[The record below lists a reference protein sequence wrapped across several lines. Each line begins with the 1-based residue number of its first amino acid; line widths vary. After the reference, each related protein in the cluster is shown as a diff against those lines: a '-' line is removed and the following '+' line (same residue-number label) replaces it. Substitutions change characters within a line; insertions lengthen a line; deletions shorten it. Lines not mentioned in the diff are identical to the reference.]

1 MRQLTIQERGQLV
14 ELLLACPAM
23 QDSHQRG
30 GVLAF
35 LEARVRNAIP
45 RHAQSRADVLSI
57 VTICNN
63 YPGALNELL
72 VGVRFFDA
80 GTVAMQAVEEFWH
93 ALVSDDR
100 GSLPNTN
107 LSPRPSYDPG
117 FIELLRQKLVTEHQ
131 LHDVSRDARHAAF
144 ALIGFRETPLT
155 IDLVAFVVADGLTH
169 EEIVALRT
177 SFFETTRRLPHNYR
191 LRPGL
196 RNPNGLLC
204 FVFVHGCPEQM
215 GSFIQK
221 QSQISHASPD
231 GGVMVAWSLDMQA
244 QHVRVHNNPVSLV
257 PPVIILVKT
266 VFPGRDW
273 LLGCLREYHAQVSAA
288 EQPARTVET
297 SAAPHQGR
305 VAVCLAAHPK
315 LRGGVDARPD
325 EILIDWVEAFG
336 SGDPTPLTWE
346 QQLLPDLERYVR
358 MFRREQKSVI
368 DLRAFA
374 RNAAGLAFGAVFCQR
389 AGFQIHYTDNRDQVW
404 RTDAAVSVPA
414 PLTLTETLVDNDGND
429 LVVELAVTQGAARVT
444 EAVDE
449 WLVTHAGQVAAGTH
463 RRIGKRLLL
472 ALHREPYELTPEE
485 GAAMAQQVCALL
497 STQSRPGAT
506 IHLFGALPLGVSIL
520 IGWGLKAGNPI
531 QWYELNGEGQY
542 QAACVLRP

>member
-1 MRQLTIQERGQLV
+1 
-14 ELLLACPAM
+14 
-23 QDSHQRG
+23 
-30 GVLAF
+30 
-35 LEARVRNAIP
+35 
-45 RHAQSRADVLSI
+45 
-57 VTICNN
+57 CNN

-72 VGVRFFDA
+72 AGVRFFDG
-80 GTVAMQAVEEFWH
+80 GTVAMQVVDDFWH
-93 ALVSDDR
+93 ALVLADEDLFPE
-100 GSLPNTN
+100 GD
-107 LSPRPSYDPG
+107 PSSRSAYDAD

-131 LHDVSRDARHAAF
+131 FHDVSRDARHAAF

-215 GSFIQK
+215 GIFIQK

-231 GGVMVAWSLDMQA
+231 GGVIVSWSLDLQT

-273 LLGCLREYHAQVSAA
+273 LLGCVREHHAQVSAA
-288 EQPARTVET
+288 EQPASTVAT
-297 SAAPHQGR
+297 IAAPQQSM
-305 VAVCLAAHPK
+305 VAVCLAAHPR
-315 LRGGVDARPD
+315 LRSGVDARPD
-325 EILIDWVEAFG
+325 EVLIDWIEAFG
-336 SGDPTPLTWE
+336 SGNPTSLTWE
-346 QQLLPDLERYVR
+346 QQLFPDLERYVR

-444 EAVDE
+444 
-449 WLVTHAGQVAAGTH
+449 
-463 RRIGKRLLL
+463 
-472 ALHREPYELTPEE
+472 
-485 GAAMAQQVCALL
+485 
-497 STQSRPGAT
+497 
-506 IHLFGALPLGVSIL
+506 
-520 IGWGLKAGNPI
+520 
-531 QWYELNGEGQY
+531 
-542 QAACVLRP
+542 